1 MPASD
6 GPPSDGRPG
15 ENAFVPGRSERAA
28 VAAELKRLS
37 AAPPLRPGVRD
48 ILGELSGALSINVV
62 GATDGWSDIDLV
74 GALARSSS
82 FQPIPDEDPANTRL
96 SRGANPDY
104 RSTWPGRLLTVAEL
118 APGVLVFIPLLIT
131 WLGLRQAAAAY
142 HQMLADPATSA
153 DARSQNFL
161 ELWQTG
167 FGGKLSGPFVFS
179 SVALGTLSAVVVL
192 ILVAIGAGVLRRLEE
207 RHRDEDE
214 RDREKAERDRKQAAD
229 ARRAARERDREELAS
244 RLVTA
249 LAQAQLLVN
258 RDRMDGPARFG
269 HELSASAEKLAKLMN
284 QAAETHTRTLG
295 LAQRYHETADNL
307 AAAIGKLDEATKAL
321 ARSATVVKDA
331 ADRMDDSSAAL
342 RHDVT
347 SQVTSAADRLEAAIA
362 GASAQLDQQ
371 QEAGATALTAL
382 HQRLAGSLE
391 RFADNVDRAS
401 GTLVSAGTLYAEKI
415 QSSVQDATTHAQE
428 AVQQAVFAAVQSL
441 ESGYRQLQVA
451 IESVQ
456 AIAAEQAIA
465 GRLQSDEQVAVIRRQ
480 SDEQVTAI
488 RALLATAQDGNAKG
502 ELALQ
507 RHSTALDD
515 HTAELSAHATLL
527 RDLAVGVAANLQGF
541 EDAAI
546 ARQENAMARQDD
558 TMARYGAAI
567 NRQDQL
573 LRRRAD
579 IARKQ
584 EDGTREAMSRMTEAL
599 DSASTVVENL
609 HASARELTDRLA
621 GALEIVGSLGRPRP
635 PETTGELQVEA
646 VNEEGRL

>member
-15 ENAFVPGRSERAA
+15 ENAFVPERSKRAA

-37 AAPPLRPGVRD
+37 AAAPLRPGVRD
-48 ILGELSGALSINVV
+48 ILDELSGALSINIV

-82 FQPIPDEDPANTRL
+82 FQPIPDEAPANTPL

-104 RSTWPGRLLTVAEL
+104 RSTWAGRLLTVAEL

-167 FGGKLSGPFVFS
+167 FGGKLSGLFVFS
-179 SVALGTLSAVVVL
+179 SVALGTLSAVIVL

-214 RDREKAERDRKQAAD
+214 QNREKAERDRKQAAD
-229 ARRAARERDREELAS
+229 ARRAAQERGREELTS
-244 RLVTA
+244 QLVTA

-269 HELSASAEKLAKLMN
+269 HELNASAEKLAKLMN

-295 LAQRYHETADNL
+295 LAKRYHETADNL

-391 RFADNVDRAS
+391 RFADDVDRAS
-401 GTLVSAGTLYAEKI
+401 GSLVSAGTVYAEKI

-441 ESGYRQLQVA
+441 ESGYRQLQVT
-451 IESVQ
+451 IERVE
-456 AIAAEQAIA
+456 AVAAEQAIA
-465 GRLQSDEQVAVIRRQ
+465 VRRQ

-488 RALLATAQDGNAKG
+488 RAVLATAQDGNAKG
-502 ELALQ
+502 EVALQ
-507 RHSTALDD
+507 RHSTALDA

-541 EDAAI
+541 EVAAM

-558 TMARYGAAI
+558 AMARYGAAI

-635 PETTGELQVEA
+635 PETTGELHVEA
-646 VNEEGRL
+646 VNEEGRP